1 MIQFDHVSKEF
12 GTATKALSD
21 VSVDIND
28 GEFVFLIGK
37 SGVGKSTFLRLIL
50 RDVLPTSGRVIVD
63 DWDVTKLPQSK
74 IHLLRRKV
82 GMVFQDFK
90 LLIDR
95 TIYENI
101 ALGLEILGKSRQE
114 TEKGV
119 LDVLELVGLPHKRNS
134 FPLQL
139 SAGELQRVSI
149 ARAIVGGP
157 KILLADEPT
166 GNLDPETSWDIVQI
180 LEEINDLGTTVIVAT
195 HNESFVNSM
204 KKRTLT
210 LKDGNIHTDEQK
222 GRYHT
227 VERPVKHKAKHHKEE
242 DKDKDDHKDEHKEDH
257 KEDRKED
264 KKDDHKGHHK
274 EK

>member
-12 GTATKALSD
+12 GASSVALSD
-21 VSVDIND
+21 ITVEIRD
-28 GEFVFLIGK
+28 GEFVFLIGA
-37 SGVGKSTFLRLIL
+37 SGAGKSTFLRLIL
-50 RDVLPTSGRVIVD
+50 RDLLPTSGIIIVD
-63 DWDVTKLPQSK
+63 DWDITKLPQSK

-95 TIYENI
+95 TIYENV
-101 ALGLEILGKSRQE
+101 ALGLEILGKSKEE

-119 LDVLELVGLPHKRNS
+119 VDVLELVGLSNKKNS

-139 SAGELQRVSI
+139 SAGEMQRVSI

-166 GNLDPETSWDIVQI
+166 GNLDPDTSWDIMQI
-180 LEEINDLGTTVIVAT
+180 LREIHSLGTTVIVAT
-195 HNESFVNSM
+195 HNAAFVNEM
-204 KKRTLT
+204 KKRTIT
-210 LKDGNIHTDEQK
+210 IKNGEITSDEEK
-222 GRYHT
+222 GRYHQT
-227 VERPVKHKAKHHKEE
+227 ERGKEHRHHHSEA
-242 DKDKDDHKDEHKEDH
+242 
-257 KEDRKED
+257 
-264 KKDDHKGHHK
+264 HK

>member
-12 GTATKALSD
+12 GAGSKALSD
-21 VSVDIND
+21 ITVEIKD

-95 TIYENI
+95 TIFENI
-101 ALGLEILGKSRQE
+101 ALGLEILGKSKEE

-119 LDVLELVGLPHKRNS
+119 SEVLELVDLSHKKNS

-166 GNLDPETSWDIVQI
+166 GNLDPDTSWDIMQI
-180 LEEINDLGTTVIVAT
+180 LEEIHSLGTTVIVAT
-195 HNESFVNSM
+195 HNEAFVNTM
-204 KKRTLT
+204 KKRTIT
-210 LKDGNIHTDEQK
+210 IKNGEIGTDEEK
-222 GRYHT
+222 GRYHPSD
-227 VERPVKHKAKHHKEE
+227 RNKRHQHHQSSV
-242 DKDKDDHKDEHKEDH
+242 
-257 KEDRKED
+257 
-264 KKDDHKGHHK
+264 HK

>member
-1 MIQFDHVSKEF
+1 MIQFDHVSKDF
-12 GTATKALSD
+12 GLTTKALSD
-21 VSVDIND
+21 ITVDIND

-50 RDVLPTSGRVIVD
+50 RDVVPTSGVVIVD
-63 DWDVTKLPQSK
+63 DWDVAKLPQSK

-90 LLIDR
+90 LLVDR
-95 TIYENI
+95 TIFENI
-101 ALGLEILGKSRQE
+101 ALGLEILGKSKEE

-119 LDVLELVGLPHKRNS
+119 VDVLELVGLSHKRNS

-166 GNLDPETSWDIVQI
+166 GNLDPDTSWDIIQI
-180 LEEINDLGTTVIVAT
+180 LEEINSLGTTVIVAT
-195 HNESFVNSM
+195 HNEAFVNAM
-204 KKRTLT
+204 KKRTIT
-210 LKDGNIHTDEQK
+210 IKDGNIISDEEK
-222 GRYHT
+222 GRYHQS
-227 VERPVKHKAKHHKEE
+227 ERGAKHHHQHHSEG
-242 DKDKDDHKDEHKEDH
+242 
-257 KEDRKED
+257 
-264 KKDDHKGHHK
+264 HKGK
-274 EK
+274 

>member
-1 MIQFDHVSKEF
+1 MIRFDHVSKAF
-12 GTATKALSD
+12 GLETHALSNIT
-21 VSVDIND
+21 VDIKD
-28 GEFVFLIGK
+28 GEFVFLIGP

-50 RDVLPTSGRVIVD
+50 RDILPSEGIIIID
-63 DWDVTKLPQSK
+63 DWDITKLPQSK

-90 LLIDR
+90 LLVDR
-95 TIYENI
+95 TTYENV
-101 ALGLEILGKSRQE
+101 ALGLEILGKSKEE

-119 LDVLELVGLPHKRNS
+119 SDVLELVGLSHKRNS

-166 GNLDPETSWDIVQI
+166 GNLDPDTSWDIMQI
-180 LEEINDLGTTVIVAT
+180 LDEINSLGTTVIVAT
-195 HNESFVNSM
+195 HNASFVNEM
-204 KKRTLT
+204 KKRTIT
-210 LKDGNIHTDEQK
+210 LKHGEIKSDEEK
-222 GRYHT
+222 GRYHQT
-227 VERPVKHKAKHHKEE
+227 ERTKHH
-242 DKDKDDHKDEHKEDH
+242 HHHEHDG
-257 KEDRKED
+257 D
-264 KKDDHKGHHK
+264 K

>member
-12 GTATKALSD
+12 GVSSKALT
-21 VSVDIND
+21 DITVEIKD

-37 SGVGKSTFLRLIL
+37 SGVGKSTFLKLIL
-50 RDVLPTSGRVIVD
+50 REILPTAGRVIVD

-95 TIYENI
+95 TIFENI
-101 ALGLEILGKSRQE
+101 ALGLEILGKSKEE

-119 LDVLELVGLPHKRNS
+119 TEVLELVGLSHKKNA

-166 GNLDPETSWDIVQI
+166 GNLDPDTSWDIIQI
-180 LEEINDLGTTVIVAT
+180 LEEIHSLGTTVIVAT
-195 HNESFVNSM
+195 HNEAFVNTM
-204 KKRTLT
+204 KKRTIT
-210 LKDGNIHTDEQK
+210 IKNGEISSDEEKGKYHKSEREKDH
-222 GRYHT
+222 H
-227 VERPVKHKAKHHKEE
+227 HHHAKESEKKEG
-242 DKDKDDHKDEHKEDH
+242 K
-257 KEDRKED
+257 
-264 KKDDHKGHHK
+264 
-274 EK
+274 

>member
-1 MIQFDHVSKEF
+1 MIQFDHVSKTF
-12 GTATKALSD
+12 GPETYALSD
-21 VSVDIND
+21 LTVEIKD
-28 GEFVFLIGK
+28 GEFVFLIGP
-37 SGVGKSTFLRLIL
+37 SGSGKSTFLRLIL
-50 RDVLPTSGRVIVD
+50 RDIVATSGMVVVD
-63 DWDVTKLPQSK
+63 DWDVTKLPQTK

-101 ALGLEILGKSRQE
+101 ALGLEIIGKSREE

-119 LDVLELVGLPHKRNS
+119 VDVLALVGLSHKRNS

-166 GNLDPETSWDIVQI
+166 GNLDPDTSWDIMQI
-180 LEEINDLGTTVIVAT
+180 LEEINSLGTTVIVAT
-195 HNESFVNSM
+195 HNASFVNDM
-204 KKRTLT
+204 KKRTITIKHGEL
-210 LKDGNIHTDEQK
+210 ISDEEK
-222 GRYHT
+222 GRYHQT
-227 VERPVKHKAKHHKEE
+227 ERAKHH
-242 DKDKDDHKDEHKEDH
+242 HHREHEG
-257 KEDRKED
+257 
-264 KKDDHKGHHK
+264 HKGK
-274 EK
+274 

>member
-12 GTATKALSD
+12 GASSKALSD
-21 VSVDIND
+21 ITVEIKD
-28 GEFVFLIGK
+28 GEFVFLIGT
-37 SGVGKSTFLRLIL
+37 SGAGKSTFLRLIL
-50 RDVLPTSGRVIVD
+50 RDVLPTTGIVIVD

-90 LLIDR
+90 LLMDR
-95 TIYENI
+95 TIFENI
-101 ALGLEILGKSRQE
+101 ALGLEILGKSKEE

-119 LDVLELVGLPHKRNS
+119 TDVLELVGLPHKRDS

-166 GNLDPETSWDIVQI
+166 GNLDPDTSWDIMQI
-180 LEEINDLGTTVIVAT
+180 LQEINSLGTTVVIAT
-195 HNESFVNSM
+195 HNASFVNDM
-204 KKRTLT
+204 KKRTIT
-210 LKDGNIHTDEQK
+210 VKNGEIVSDEEKGKYHQTDHSRHHHKSETHQ
-222 GRYHT
+222 R
-227 VERPVKHKAKHHKEE
+227 EDHKAQK
-242 DKDKDDHKDEHKEDH
+242 EHKE
-257 KEDRKED
+257 K
-264 KKDDHKGHHK
+264 
-274 EK
+274 

>member
-12 GTATKALSD
+12 GPSSKALT
-21 VSVDIND
+21 DITVEVKD

-37 SGVGKSTFLRLIL
+37 SGAGKSTFFRLIL
-50 RDVLPTSGRVIVD
+50 RDILPTTGTVIVD

-82 GMVFQDFK
+82 GMVFQDFR

-95 TIYENI
+95 TIFENI
-101 ALGLEILGKSRQE
+101 ALGLEILGKTKEE

-119 LDVLELVGLPHKRNS
+119 SEVLELVGLSHKRNS

-139 SAGELQRVSI
+139 SAGETQRVSI

-166 GNLDPETSWDIVQI
+166 GNLDPDTSWDIMQI
-180 LEEINDLGTTVIVAT
+180 LEEINSLGTTVIVAT
-195 HNESFVNSM
+195 HNETLVNTM
-204 KKRTLT
+204 KKRTIT
-210 LKDGNIHTDEQK
+210 IKDGELKSDEEK
-222 GRYHT
+222 GRYHQS
-227 VERPVKHKAKHHKEE
+227 ERAKEHH
-242 DKDKDDHKDEHKEDH
+242 HHH
-257 KEDRKED
+257 SS
-264 KKDDHKGHHK
+264 GGHK

>member
-12 GTATKALSD
+12 GASSVALSD
-21 VSVDIND
+21 ITVEIRD
-28 GEFVFLIGK
+28 GEFVFLIGA
-37 SGVGKSTFLRLIL
+37 SGAGKSTFLRLIL
-50 RDVLPTSGRVIVD
+50 RDLLPTSGIIIVD
-63 DWDVTKLPQSK
+63 DWDITKLPQSK

-95 TIYENI
+95 TIYENV
-101 ALGLEILGKSRQE
+101 ALGLEILGKSKEE

-119 LDVLELVGLPHKRNS
+119 VDVLELVGLSNKNNS

-139 SAGELQRVSI
+139 SAGEMQRVSI

-166 GNLDPETSWDIVQI
+166 GNLDPDTSWDIMQI
-180 LEEINDLGTTVIVAT
+180 LREIHSLGTTVIVAT
-195 HNESFVNSM
+195 HNAAFVNEM
-204 KKRTLT
+204 KKRTIT
-210 LKDGNIHTDEQK
+210 IKNGEITSDEEK
-222 GRYHT
+222 GRYHQT
-227 VERPVKHKAKHHKEE
+227 ERGKEHRHHHSEA
-242 DKDKDDHKDEHKEDH
+242 
-257 KEDRKED
+257 
-264 KKDDHKGHHK
+264 HK

>member
-1 MIQFDHVSKEF
+1 MIRFDHVSKAF
-12 GTATKALSD
+12 GPETHALSNIT
-21 VSVDIND
+21 VDIKD
-28 GEFVFLIGK
+28 GEFVFLIGP

-50 RDVLPTSGRVIVD
+50 RDILPTEGIIIID
-63 DWDVTKLPQSK
+63 DWDITKLPQSK

-90 LLIDR
+90 LLVDR
-95 TIYENI
+95 TTYENV
-101 ALGLEILGKSRQE
+101 ALGLEILEKSKEE

-119 LDVLELVGLPHKRNS
+119 SDVLELVGLSHKRNS

-166 GNLDPETSWDIVQI
+166 GNLDPDTSWDIMQI
-180 LEEINDLGTTVIVAT
+180 LDEINSLGTTVMVAT
-195 HNESFVNSM
+195 HNASFVNEM
-204 KKRTLT
+204 KKRTIT
-210 LKDGNIHTDEQK
+210 LKHGEIKSDEEK
-222 GRYHT
+222 GRYHQT
-227 VERPVKHKAKHHKEE
+227 ERTKHH
-242 DKDKDDHKDEHKEDH
+242 HHHEHD
-257 KEDRKED
+257 
-264 KKDDHKGHHK
+264 GYK

>member
-1 MIQFDHVSKEF
+1 VITDTAMIQFDHVSKEF
-12 GTATKALSD
+12 GLSSKALSD
-21 VSVDIND
+21 ITVEIKD

-37 SGVGKSTFLRLIL
+37 SGAGKSTLLRLIL
-50 RDVLPTSGRVIVD
+50 RDILPTTGTVIVD

-101 ALGLEILGKSRQE
+101 ALGLEILGKSKEE

-119 LDVLELVGLPHKRNS
+119 SEVLELVGLSHKKNS

-139 SAGELQRVSI
+139 SAGETQRVGI

-166 GNLDPETSWDIVQI
+166 GNLDPDTSLDIMQI
-180 LEEINDLGTTVIVAT
+180 LEEINALGTTIIVAT
-195 HNESFVNSM
+195 HNESFVNNM
-204 KKRTLT
+204 KKRTIT
-210 LKDGNIHTDEQK
+210 IKDGEMATDEEK
-222 GRYHT
+222 GRYHQS
-227 VERPVKHKAKHHKEE
+227 ERAKQHH
-242 DKDKDDHKDEHKEDH
+242 HHQH
-257 KEDRKED
+257 SS
-264 KKDDHKGHHK
+264 GHK

>member
-12 GTATKALSD
+12 GVSSKALT
-21 VSVDIND
+21 DITVEIKD

-37 SGVGKSTFLRLIL
+37 SGVGKSTFLKLIL
-50 RDVLPTSGRVIVD
+50 REILPTVGRVIVD

-95 TIYENI
+95 TIFENI
-101 ALGLEILGKSRQE
+101 ALGLEILGKSKEE

-119 LDVLELVGLPHKRNS
+119 TEVLELVGLSHKKNA

-166 GNLDPETSWDIVQI
+166 GNLDPDTSWDIIQI
-180 LEEINDLGTTVIVAT
+180 LEEIHSLGTTVIVAT
-195 HNESFVNSM
+195 HNEAFVNTM
-204 KKRTLT
+204 KKRTIT
-210 LKDGNIHTDEQK
+210 IKNGEISSDEEKGKYHKSEREKDH
-222 GRYHT
+222 H
-227 VERPVKHKAKHHKEE
+227 HHHAKESEKKEG
-242 DKDKDDHKDEHKEDH
+242 K
-257 KEDRKED
+257 
-264 KKDDHKGHHK
+264 
-274 EK
+274 

>member
-1 MIQFDHVSKEF
+1 MIQFDHVSKAF
-12 GTATKALSD
+12 GPETHALSNIT
-21 VSVDIND
+21 VDIKD
-28 GEFVFLIGK
+28 GEFVFLIGP

-50 RDVLPTSGRVIVD
+50 RDILPSEGIIIID
-63 DWDVTKLPQSK
+63 DWDITKLPQSK

-90 LLIDR
+90 LLVDR
-95 TIYENI
+95 TTYENV
-101 ALGLEILGKSRQE
+101 ALGLEILGKSKEE

-119 LDVLELVGLPHKRNS
+119 SDVLELVGLSHKRNS

-166 GNLDPETSWDIVQI
+166 GNLDPDTSWDIMQI
-180 LEEINDLGTTVIVAT
+180 LDEINSLGTTVMVAT
-195 HNESFVNSM
+195 HNASFVNEM
-204 KKRTLT
+204 KKRTIT
-210 LKDGNIHTDEQK
+210 LKHGEIKSDEEK
-222 GRYHT
+222 GRYHQT
-227 VERPVKHKAKHHKEE
+227 ERTKHH
-242 DKDKDDHKDEHKEDH
+242 HHHEHD
-257 KEDRKED
+257 
-264 KKDDHKGHHK
+264 GHK

>member
-1 MIQFDHVSKEF
+1 MIQFDHVSKTF
-12 GTATKALSD
+12 GPESIALN
-21 VSVDIND
+21 DITVEVKD
-28 GEFVFLIGK
+28 GEFVFLIGA
-37 SGVGKSTFLRLIL
+37 SGAGKSTLLRLIL
-50 RDVLPTSGRVIVD
+50 RDLLPTAGIVIVD

-74 IHLLRRKV
+74 IHLLRRRV

-101 ALGLEILGKSRQE
+101 ALGLEILGKSKEE

-119 LDVLELVGLPHKRNS
+119 IDVLELVGLSHKKNS

-166 GNLDPETSWDIVQI
+166 GNLDPDTSWDIMQI
-180 LEEINDLGTTVIVAT
+180 LQEINSLGTTVIVAT
-195 HNESFVNSM
+195 HNAALVNHM
-204 KKRTLT
+204 KKRTIT
-210 LKDGNIHTDEQK
+210 MKQGEITSDEEK
-222 GRYHT
+222 GRYHQA
-227 VERPVKHKAKHHKEE
+227 ERGGKHHQ
-242 DKDKDDHKDEHKEDH
+242 
-257 KEDRKED
+257 
-264 KKDDHKGHHK
+264 HHHS
-274 EK
+274 